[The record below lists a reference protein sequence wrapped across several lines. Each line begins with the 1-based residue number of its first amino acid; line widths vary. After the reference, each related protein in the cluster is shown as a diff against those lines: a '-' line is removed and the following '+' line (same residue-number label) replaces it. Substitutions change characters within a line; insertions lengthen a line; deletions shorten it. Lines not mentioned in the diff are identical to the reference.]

1 MIPSPDH
8 LRAIVEAATR
18 RVNGEPAEPA
28 DREVLEVPWE
38 TVLTLTEALLSTIGE
53 LDTTDEFLRQLEEAA
68 NGVTGRTLLESAG
81 VAQRRD
87 SIARVLLMAGGR
99 A

>member
-18 RVNGEPAEPA
+18 RVNGERPEPEDA
-28 DREVLEVPWE
+28 AVLEVPWE
-38 TVLTLTEALLSTIGE
+38 TVLQLAEALLSALAE
-53 LDTTDEFLRQLEEAA
+53 LDTTDEFLEQLRRD
-68 NGVTGRTLLESAG
+68 GRVGSLAG
-81 VAQRRD
+81 VEHRRD
-87 SIARVLLMAGGR
+87 RIARVLLTAGGR